1 MAAQSG
7 DADLFGI
14 DEGEKAGPF
23 WDGDGGQVLA
33 IVNDFSGHGGQKAG
47 QGAQEGAFP

>member
-1 MAAQSG
+1 MAAQAW
-7 DADLFGI
+7 DAYLFGI

-23 WDGDGGQVLA
+23 RDGEGGQVLA
-33 IVNDFSGHGGQKAG
+33 VVNDFSGHGGQKTG